1 LVAVVIEDVGLTN
14 QGWRSIVVSLG
25 GVTRG
30 DTGNQLRRESIV
42 VRRRRLRRGL
52 PLLRLLPLLRR
63 PVRRW
68 CWLVS
73 TVIDIERVH

>member
-1 LVAVVIEDVGLTN
+1 LVAVVIEDVGSTN
-14 QGWRSIVVSLG
+14 QGRRSIVVSLG

-30 DTGNQLRRESIV
+30 DTGNQLQESIV
-42 VRRRRLRRGL
+42 VRRSRLRRDL

-63 PVRRW
+63 PVRWW
-68 CWLVS
+68 CWLLL